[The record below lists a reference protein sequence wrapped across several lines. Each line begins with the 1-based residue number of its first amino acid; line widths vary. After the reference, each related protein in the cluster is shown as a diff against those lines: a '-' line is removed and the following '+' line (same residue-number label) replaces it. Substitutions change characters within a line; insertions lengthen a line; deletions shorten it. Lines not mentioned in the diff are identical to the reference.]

1 MVACLKDML
10 KVLCTLICIELFCGN
25 RTIGCIIVIL
35 FVGGIVVMGCWV
47 AGEFEKAAVTAI
59 HALNTSLPNH
69 HFA

>member
-10 KVLCTLICIELFCGN
+10 KALCALICIELFCGN
-25 RTIGCIIVIL
+25 RTIGCILVIL

-47 AGEFEKAAVTAI
+47 AGEFEKAV